1 MRKALFAALLLT
13 TATSC
18 GPPQSILHPGGP
30 AAHNLSTIGWV
41 VFILLGG
48 IATVMW
54 LLLLWTA
61 IRRHGTLEEHE
72 PYDEGGGQR
81 WIFVGGLLIP
91 LFVLCGIFVFAMERM
106 TDFPLNH
113 ADVNPQIQIIGH
125 QFWWE
130 VHYLDGPVNEHFV
143 TANEIHIPIGKPVDL
158 LLESADVIHSFWV
171 PGLHGK
177 MQLIPGRQNYLRIQ
191 ASEAREFPG
200 QCTQFCG
207 EQHAHMRLLVVAQ
220 SPAQYALWRQNQLK
234 AAAEPQSEDSMHGR
248 DVFNDGPCALC
259 HTVRGTV
266 ANGKVA
272 PDLTH
277 IASRKY
283 IGANSFINDKADMGG
298 WITHAQSMK
307 PGCMMPNLTF
317 FDGRD
322 LRAMV
327 DYLEDLK

>member
-1 MRKALFAALLLT
+1 MHKSLLAALLLMT
-13 TATSC
+13 LTSC

-48 IATVMW
+48 IGFVMW

-61 IRRHGTLEEHE
+61 VRRRGTLQEHQ

-143 TANEIHIPIGKPVDL
+143 TANEIHIPVGKPVDL

-191 ASEAREFPG
+191 ASEARDIPRPMHPILRR
-200 QCTQFCG
+200 TTRP
-207 EQHAHMRLLVVAQ
+207 H
-220 SPAQYALWRQNQLK
+220 
-234 AAAEPQSEDSMHGR
+234 AAAGGRTEPSAVCLVAAKPTEGGCRAAERGFHAWPR
-248 DVFNDGPCALC
+248 C
-259 HTVRGTV
+259 VR
-266 ANGKVA
+266 
-272 PDLTH
+272 
-277 IASRKY
+277 
-283 IGANSFINDKADMGG
+283 
-298 WITHAQSMK
+298 
-307 PGCMMPNLTF
+307 
-317 FDGRD
+317 
-322 LRAMV
+322 
-327 DYLEDLK
+327 